1 MFERTFFARTPI
13 PELYEW
19 FATETAP
26 TSPIWRDVSLWVA
39 ATPEVQALLDTLPGT
54 KRQPNLFLAA
64 LKYYEAPITDPGEL
78 AAWVRANWG
87 RVEALI
93 LARAT
98 QTNEPGRCAVLA
110 PVIASLQQPVALIEV
125 GPSAGACL
133 MMDHYQYRWTGDVIE
148 VGGADGGPVIE
159 SLHTGRVPVLGV
171 PEVAW
176 RVGIDLNPLSA
187 TNPDDVRWLR
197 SLVWPGEDAREQR
210 LADCLEVVRQDPPR
224 IVTGDA
230 IDLLPQVLAEVPAGL
245 TPVVYHSA
253 VLAYF
258 HRDDRRRFVDL
269 VADLGVHWV
278 SLEGAKVVPGIAD
291 RLPSEVPEPAMAVS
305 LDGRPL
311 CWTQHHGAWV
321 DWFGR

>member
-1 MFERTFFARTPI
+1 MLAGRSLSDELMDDPALDLATYAAVLGDLAKVNTVTMARRPTLAFLERALVGAKSFR
-13 PELYEW
+13 
-19 FATETAP
+19 
-26 TSPIWRDVSLWVA
+26 
-39 ATPEVQALLDTLPGT
+39 LLDVGFGDGDMLRAIARWASG
-54 KRQPNLFLAA
+54 RGIMA
-64 LKYYEAPITDPGEL
+64 EL
-78 AAWVRANWG
+78 
-87 RVEALI
+87 
-93 LARAT
+93 
-98 QTNEPGRCAVLA
+98 
-110 PVIASLQQPVALIEV
+110 
-125 GPSAGACL
+125 
-133 MMDHYQYRWTGDVIE
+133 
-148 VGGADGGPVIE
+148 
-159 SLHTGRVPVLGV
+159 
-171 PEVAW
+171 
-176 RVGIDLNPLSA
+176 VGIDLNPLSA

-230 IDLLPQVLAEVPAGL
+230 IDLLPQVLAQVPAGL